1 MKFTVDRS
9 QAEVKPFASPGEYI
23 VTVNSCKD
31 DNLDKN
37 GNPVCTLRYKGGNGE
52 VISDRFVLKD
62 TMMWRLQAL
71 ISATEANIADGDEF
85 DFSIGGAFFRFLQGF
100 VGLQLV
106 VVLEEEK
113 YTDKNGAEQVTL
125 RVKRMKKVPV
135 DVDDI

>member
-113 YTDKNGAEQVTL
+113 YTDKHGAEQVTL
-125 RVKRMKKVPV
+125 RVKRMKKVPA

>member
-1 MKFTVDRS
+1 
-9 QAEVKPFASPGEYI
+9 
-23 VTVNSCKD
+23 
-31 DNLDKN
+31 
-37 GNPVCTLRYKGGNGE
+37 
-52 VISDRFVLKD
+52 
-62 TMMWRLQAL
+62 MWRLQAL

-106 VVLEEEK
+106 VVIEEEK

>member
-52 VISDRFVLKD
+52 VISDRFVLKE

-106 VVLEEEK
+106 VVIEEEK

-125 RVKRMKKVPV
+125 RVKRMKKVPA

>member
-31 DNLDKN
+31 DGLDKN

-52 VISDRFVLKD
+52 VISDRFVLKE
-62 TMMWRLQAL
+62 TQMWRLQAL
-71 ISATEANIADGDEF
+71 IAATEASINDGDQY
-85 DFSIGGAFFRFLQGF
+85 DFSIGGAFLRFLQGF

>member
-71 ISATEANIADGDEF
+71 ISATEANINDGDEF

-106 VVLEEEK
+106 VVIEEEK

>member
-9 QAEVKPFASPGEYI
+9 QAEVKPFAAPGEYT

-31 DNLDKN
+31 DGLDKN
-37 GNPVCTLRYKGGNGE
+37 GNPVAILRFKGANGE
-52 VISDRFVLKD
+52 VVSDRFVLKENQ
-62 TMMWRLQAL
+62 MWRLQAL
-71 ISATEANIADGDEF
+71 ISATEASINDGDQY
-85 DFSIGGAFFRFLQGF
+85 DFSIGGAFLRFLQGF

-113 YTDKNGAEQVTL
+113 YTDKHGAEQVTL

-135 DVDDI
+135 DLDNL

>member
-9 QAEVKPFASPGEYI
+9 QAEVKPFANPGEYT

-31 DNLDKN
+31 DGLDKN
-37 GNPVCTLRYKGGNGE
+37 GNPVATLRLKGANGE
-52 VISDRFVLKD
+52 VVSDRFVRNENQ
-62 TMMWRLQAL
+62 MWRLQSL
-71 ISATEANIADGDEF
+71 ISATEANISDGDEF
-85 DFSIGGAFFRFLQGF
+85 DFSIGGAFLRFLQGF

-113 YTDKNGAEQVTL
+113 YTDKHGAEQVTL

-135 DVDDI
+135 DLDNL

>member
-9 QAEVKPFASPGEYI
+9 QAEVKPFANPGEYI

-106 VVLEEEK
+106 VVIEEEK
-113 YTDKNGAEQVTL
+113 YTDKHGAEQVTL

>member
-23 VTVNSCKD
+23 DTVNSAKD

-52 VISDRFVLKD
+52 VVSDRFVLKD

-71 ISATEANIADGDEF
+71 ISATEANISDGDEF

-113 YTDKNGAEQVTL
+113 YTDRKSV
-125 RVKRMKKVPV
+125 V
-135 DVDDI
+135 

>member
-9 QAEVKPFASPGEYI
+9 QAEVKPFAAPGEYT

-31 DNLDKN
+31 DGLDKN
-37 GNPVCTLRYKGGNGE
+37 GNPVATLRYKGANGE
-52 VISDRFVLKD
+52 VVSDRFVLKE

-71 ISATEANIADGDEF
+71 ISATEASINDGDQY
-85 DFSIGGAFFRFLQGF
+85 DFSIGGAFLRFLQGF

-135 DVDDI
+135 DLDNL

>member
-52 VISDRFVLKD
+52 VISDRFVLKE

-71 ISATEANIADGDEF
+71 IAATEASINDGDQY
-85 DFSIGGAFFRFLQGF
+85 DFSIGGAFLRFLQGF

-106 VVLEEEK
+106 AVIEEEK

>member
-52 VISDRFVLKD
+52 VISDRFVLKE

-71 ISATEANIADGDEF
+71 IAATEASINDGDQY

-106 VVLEEEK
+106 AVLEEEK

>member
-37 GNPVCTLRYKGGNGE
+37 GNPVCTLRYKGANGE
-52 VISDRFVLKD
+52 VIGDRFVLKD

-113 YTDKNGAEQVTL
+113 YTDKHGAEQVTL